1 MDLDEILKR
10 AETQESD
17 PSISSKA
24 NELLSQFNVSC
35 RDTVDYC
42 NNGTSVSWNL
52 GDFCVFRPRNQNLF
66 LYCGGFYITIVSLS

>member
-24 NELLSQFNVSC
+24 NELLSQFNVSDIYIC
-35 RDTVDYC
+35 DRAC
-42 NNGTSVSWNL
+42 EN
-52 GDFCVFRPRNQNLF
+52 RA
-66 LYCGGFYITIVSLS
+66 CGHKLHPIAYQVISQ

>member
-24 NELLSQFNVSC
+24 NELLSQFNVS
-35 RDTVDYC
+35 DIYYYSAIII
-42 NNGTSVSWNL
+42 NSH
-52 GDFCVFRPRNQNLF
+52 
-66 LYCGGFYITIVSLS
+66 I